1 MRRIGISVALAA
13 LMAVSVVSGADARGP
28 ARAEASGPTSVVTP
42 AASYTWSLRNIVCYN
57 SGGTYG
63 YGGITATAKIRENGV
78 SGTTW
83 LKMTAR
89 YQRFYGGGWHTT
101 KSKYIQSGHQFANNS
116 DWHSI
121 TYSIRL
127 NAKYVDYTHYTRV
140 NVLYEWFSN
149 NTRIYWAT
157 RWSGSC

>member
-1 MRRIGISVALAA
+1 MRRIGLSVSLAA
-13 LMAVSVVSGADARGP
+13 LMAVSLVSGADARGP

-42 AASYTWSLRNIVCYN
+42 AASYTWSLTNVVCYTE
-57 SGGTYG
+57 GGQYG
-63 YGGITATAKIRENGV
+63 FGGITATAKIRENGV

-83 LKMTAR
+83 LKMTAK
-89 YQRFYGGGWHTT
+89 YQRFYGGAWHTT
-101 KSKYIQSGHQFANNS
+101 RSTHRQSSYQFPNDS

-121 TYSIRL
+121 TYHIGF
-127 NAKYVDYTHYTRV
+127 NAQYADITHDTRV
-140 NVLYEWFSN
+140 FVRYEWFSN